1 MPNLLNESLNSF
13 IDELATI
20 TNIKKMLFFK
30 NTQFEIFKIFP
41 KIDVEEI
48 LSIEKA
54 TINEKYKL
62 ILGEM
67 PLGLNTEEIEVNN
80 KKLNIRHNWID
91 ILYLLDLLDPEGYGV
106 FLVEPLGFTT
116 KQGIIFET
124 ELNNLGYYV
133 NAYLNTP
140 DGLLYPYTAMTPILV
155 IISRK
160 ETNKL
165 FVAEID
171 DSNQARY
178 IVRNYFLGKDE
189 DERKSIKYIS
199 KDEFKGFKRLKV
211 KDQIDRLETQYK
223 SYEKHTLDELA
234 ICIKSIPEGKI
245 FKKIDNSIYIPRI
258 GNSDVILD
266 IEKAKLKHHNYFQVN
281 LKNIVSSDY
290 MEIYFRSTLGKLI
303 LSSLA
308 TETFISHLNI
318 KDIKE
323 VLVSI
328 PSISEQLLIVNTNKM
343 LETLKKSISNIGYEL
358 ALNPKSSETIKNQIE
373 KMLDAIGALS
383 EADKIRSL
391 IREGES
397 KYLELKETLSL
408 DVRKQTKEKYIE
420 LEALKTV
427 AAFLNSDGGVLIIGV
442 NDEGKIT
449 GIEKEV
455 DKNYANFDKF
465 LLHWKNL
472 LNSRIGAEFY
482 PFIEPRLI
490 KVDNVH
496 VLEVECKQS
505 KLPCYLDATEFY
517 VRTNPATDK
526 LEGPKLV
533 DYIKNHFQ

>member
-1 MPNLLNESLNSF
+1 MKNLFNESLDSF
-13 IDELATI
+13 IDEFVTI
-20 TNIKKMLFFK
+20 INIKKMLLFN
-30 NTQFEIFKIFP
+30 NTQFEIFKVFP

-48 LSIEKA
+48 QSLEKA
-54 TINEKYKL
+54 IANEKYKL
-62 ILGEM
+62 ILGLL
-67 PLGLNTEEIEVNN
+67 PLGLNTKEIEVNN
-80 KKLNIRHNWID
+80 KKLKIHNNWIN
-91 ILYLLDLLDPEGYGV
+91 IPYLLDLLDFEGYGV
-106 FLVEPLGFTT
+106 FLVEPLGFST

-133 NAYLNTP
+133 NAYLNIP
-140 DGLLYPYTAMTPILV
+140 DGALYPYTSITPILV

-178 IVRNYFLGKDE
+178 IARNYLLGKDE
-189 DERKSIKYIS
+189 DGIKSTKYIS

-234 ICIKSIPEGKI
+234 IDIRCIREGDAVER
-245 FKKIDNSIYIPRI
+245 IDNSIYIPRI
-258 GNSDVILD
+258 GNSDVIVD
-266 IEKAKLKHHNYFQVN
+266 IDKAKLKHHNYFQVN

-290 MEIYFRSTLGKLI
+290 MEIYFKSTLGKLI

-308 TETFISHLNI
+308 TDTFISHLNI

-323 VLVSI
+323 AVVSI

-343 LETLKKSISNIGYEL
+343 LEALKESISNIEYEL
-358 ALNPKSSETIKNQIE
+358 ALNPKSSDTIKTQIE

-383 EADKIRSL
+383 EADKVRSL

-427 AAFLNSDGGVLIIGV
+427 TAFLNSDGGILIIGV
-442 NDEGKIT
+442 NDEGEIT

-455 DKNYANFDKF
+455 YKFYINLDKF

-490 KVDNVH
+490 KIDNVH
-496 VLEVECKQS
+496 VLEVDCKQS
-505 KLPCYLDATEFY
+505 KSPCYLDDTDFY

-533 DYIKNHFQ
+533 DYVKNHFQ